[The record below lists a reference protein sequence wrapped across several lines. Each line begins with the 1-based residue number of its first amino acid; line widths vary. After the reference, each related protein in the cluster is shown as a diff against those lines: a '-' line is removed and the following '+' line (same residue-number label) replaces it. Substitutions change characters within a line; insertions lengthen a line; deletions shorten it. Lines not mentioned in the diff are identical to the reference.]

1 VAKRAEEATPPVPLW
16 IITFSDM
23 TTNLLT
29 FFVLLLSMG
38 HIRDDSL
45 FDEGQRISRMFLE
58 SVKAGF
64 GAQTATDF
72 DFDKIK
78 YTIDQPEQ
86 PQGVTRDAREEQR
99 KRLFQT
105 LQRSMQTQPSQLKG
119 DRVEFSV
126 ASVRFLPGQAVLD
139 DGSRQWLSR
148 FCLNVRQNLDPATNM
163 LYIVGLPDSGT
174 AGAQAQMLAA
184 HRSRVVATFLR
195 QNLATPTAGRDSGA
209 TAGNATK
216 WRVFWWGAG
225 PGASWAGQD
234 SPEPGQSQILIAA
247 MKMSD

>member
-1 VAKRAEEATPPVPLW
+1 MGKRTEEPTPGVPIW

-38 HIRDDSL
+38 HMRDDTL
-45 FDEGQRISRMFLE
+45 FDEGKRISVAFLE
-58 SVKAGF
+58 SVKVGF
-64 GAQTATDF
+64 GIQSVTEF
-72 DFDKIK
+72 DQSKIK
-78 YTIDQPEQ
+78 YNIDQPER
-86 PQGVTRDAREEQR
+86 PEGITKDAREEQR

-139 DGSRQWLSR
+139 EGSEQWLSR
-148 FCLNVRQNLDPATNM
+148 FCLNVRQNLEPANNM
-163 LYIVGLPDSGT
+163 LYVVGLPEHGVAES
-174 AGAQAQMLAA
+174 QAQMLAA
-184 HRSRVVATFLR
+184 RRARVAADFLR
-195 QNLATPTAGRDSGA
+195 QNLSSPSGQNAGA
-209 TAGNATK
+209 AG

-234 SPEPGQSQILIAA
+234 STLPGQPQILIAA
-247 MKMSD
+247 IKTND